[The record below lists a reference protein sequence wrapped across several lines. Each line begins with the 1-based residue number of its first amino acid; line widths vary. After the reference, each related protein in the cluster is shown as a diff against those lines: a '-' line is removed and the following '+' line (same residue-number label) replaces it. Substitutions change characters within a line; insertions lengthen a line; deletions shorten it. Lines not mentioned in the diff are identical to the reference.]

1 MSIHFQPKH
10 TSGMKKQALLG
21 LRLKAIRE
29 QRGITQQELAELID
43 RSVESVSNIERGAAE
58 PSLETLARLSKSL
71 NVTIA
76 DLAEPYESSRKTDAN
91 RTRAEASILE
101 ITKQLDGRNIKIA
114 LDQMS
119 ALLRSQGN

>member
-1 MSIHFQPKH
+1 
-10 TSGMKKQALLG
+10 MKKQALLG

-58 PSLETLARLSKSL
+58 PSLETLGRLSKSL

-76 DLAEPYESSRKTDAN
+76 DLAEPYEASRKMDAA
-91 RTRAEASILE
+91 RTKAEASILE
-101 ITKQLDGRNIKIA
+101 IIKQLDNRNIKVA
-114 LDQMS
+114 LEQLN
-119 ALLRSQGN
+119 ALLRSQG